1 MILSIARLFRR
12 RVAAD
17 RRGTTALEFGLICG
31 PLVGFI
37 VGLVCLSL
45 QFLTTA
51 VLDQVVLEAARQ
63 MQLGTLAAGTTGN
76 GDGNLRSF
84 VCNRMGG
91 LAVSC
96 TAQLK
101 IYVNSAASVSS
112 MYPVPAAM
120 PATFN
125 PGIYNAAP
133 PYTPYTVVQVSCV
146 SPFSV
151 WLISLPGLAIT
162 STAVYRSYQ

>member
-125 PGIYNAAP
+125 PGSA
-133 PYTPYTVVQVSCV
+133 TSYTVVQVSCV